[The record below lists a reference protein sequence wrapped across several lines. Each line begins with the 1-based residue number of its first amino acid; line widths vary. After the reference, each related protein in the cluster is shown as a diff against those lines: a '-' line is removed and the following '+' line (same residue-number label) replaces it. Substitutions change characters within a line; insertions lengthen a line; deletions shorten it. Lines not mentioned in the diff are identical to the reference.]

1 MSNLVSNALKFT
13 DKGFIKISYQIQ
25 SNQTIEFSVKDT
37 GIGIPEDKL
46 EMIFDRFRQAD
57 DSHTRVYGGT
67 GLGLTIT
74 RKLVELMGGKIRVE
88 STPGAGSTF
97 YFTLPHNISILQ
109 PVSNAAVASHPKI
122 LFLIGKI
129 EFSL

>member
-46 EMIFDRFRQAD
+46 EMIL
-57 DSHTRVYGGT
+57 T
-67 GLGLTIT
+67 GFVRPTIH
-74 RKLVELMGGKIRVE
+74 IQE
-88 STPGAGSTF
+88 SM
-97 YFTLPHNISILQ
+97 
-109 PVSNAAVASHPKI
+109 AVPD
-122 LFLIGKI
+122 
-129 EFSL
+129 